1 MDTFRGLR
9 VPTHISSYSGF
20 SANEKKKITKT
31 ITIAIIVIIIIKI
44 NMITRLFK
52 CRFLSWNHLK
62 YITLKESVGV
72 ILSDLPSKDDD
83 AQFTTVSLKAFV

>member
-1 MDTFRGLR
+1 MR
-9 VPTHISSYSGF
+9 
-20 SANEKKKITKT
+20 KKKQKITKT
-31 ITIAIIVIIIIKI
+31 ITIKIIVIIIIKI